1 MLRVAIPIVLALASA
16 TILRTLLLPL
26 IVSILAGIVL
36 TVMQSQGRKRSNPDQ
51 TRKERDKVVDSSYRI
66 VDDEPPK

>member
-1 MLRVAIPIVLALASA
+1 
-16 TILRTLLLPL
+16 
-26 IVSILAGIVL
+26 
-36 TVMQSQGRKRSNPDQ
+36 MQSQGRKRSNPDQ